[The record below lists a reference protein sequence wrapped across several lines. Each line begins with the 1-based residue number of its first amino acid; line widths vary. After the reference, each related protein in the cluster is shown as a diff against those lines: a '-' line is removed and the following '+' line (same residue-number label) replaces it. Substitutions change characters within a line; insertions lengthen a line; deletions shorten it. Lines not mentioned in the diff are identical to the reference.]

1 MVACDPPRAQLDRN
15 ALTRHAIANS
25 MDEGQ
30 VFRPLP
36 AKSSRKS
43 TRADPPR
50 PLGYK
55 APMPTSYEADL
66 GRIAQ
71 QERSLVFDA
80 FDHLTAWNIGERL
93 VAAAR
98 AGGLPIAFDI
108 SLGDTSLLYVTMP
121 GAGPDNADWIRRKK
135 NVVRRFQ
142 KSSYGMKLELE
153 QAGHSLEGRYG
164 VPTSDFTASGGCFPV
179 RVKSLP
185 LAVGSVTV
193 SGLPQREDHRL
204 VVRVLAE
211 VLAVD
216 FAPLD
221 FES

>member
-1 MVACDPPRAQLDRN
+1 MP
-15 ALTRHAIANS
+15 
-25 MDEGQ
+25 
-30 VFRPLP
+30 
-36 AKSSRKS
+36 SS
-43 TRADPPR
+43 
-50 PLGYK
+50 L
-55 APMPTSYEADL
+55 EADL
-66 GRIAQ
+66 DRIVQ
-71 QERSLVFDA
+71 QERALVFGA

-98 AGGLPIAFDI
+98 TGGLPIAFDI
-108 SLGDTSLLYVTMP
+108 SLGDATLLYVTMP
-121 GAGPDNADWIRRKK
+121 GGGPDNADWIRRKK

-142 KSSYGMKLELE
+142 KSSYAMKLELD

-164 VPTSDFTASGGCFPV
+164 VPTSDYTASGGCFPV
-179 RVKSLP
+179 RVSGLP

-204 VVRVLAE
+204 VVSVLAE
-211 VLAVD
+211 VLGVD